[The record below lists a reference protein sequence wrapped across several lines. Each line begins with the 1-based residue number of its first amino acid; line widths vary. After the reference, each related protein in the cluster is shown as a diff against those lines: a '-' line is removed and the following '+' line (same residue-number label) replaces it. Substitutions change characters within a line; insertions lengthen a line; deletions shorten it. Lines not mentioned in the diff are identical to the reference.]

1 VNKDIHIYLFPN
13 YRLILVL
20 FSILFT
26 YTGNKMANIGSMV
39 LQMLKNEISEVDYTR
54 YIKQIH
60 YNEEESKSNHVV
72 YNAPN
77 PLIANWV
84 RTKYSDKISH
94 LFEIKTGVKPT
105 VIISI
110 KTNST
115 PSSSQ
120 TAPIVPVNSDKIPQ
134 TLLNPSYTFD
144 NFVVGGSNNFAY
156 VAAKNVSEK
165 PGIVYNPLFIYGG
178 VGLGKTHLMQAVG
191 NVMLAQGKT
200 VIYTSVEQ
208 FLNDFMRHL
217 TNKTMDRFKDKY
229 RKCDVLLIDD
239 IQFLS
244 NKNQI
249 QEEFF
254 HTFDALRNENKQII
268 ITSDKHPKK
277 IAGLEER
284 LKSRFEWGLVAD
296 IQPPE
301 LETKI
306 EIIKKKCEINR
317 VKLDKEVINYIATI
331 IENNTREIEGI
342 LSKLNAYSQLMG
354 VDINIEFTRNVL
366 KEQMAEK
373 RLNITIDTIVEIV
386 SKELNVKSTEIRS
399 KSRNS
404 GIVYARRIA
413 IYLSRNL
420 TPNSMPQLAHYFGMK
435 DHTAVSHTMKKIQE
449 IMKNDED
456 FKIKVEELSN
466 KISSLTSE

>member
-1 VNKDIHIYLFPN
+1 MNSIGKQ
-13 YRLILVL
+13 VL
-20 FSILFT
+20 
-26 YTGNKMANIGSMV
+26 NA
-39 LQMLKNEISEVDYTR
+39 LKNEISELDYTR
-54 YIKQIH
+54 YIKQLQF
-60 YNEEESKSNHVV
+60 NENESKSNLAI

-77 PLIANWV
+77 GLIANWIQ
-84 RTKYSDKISH
+84 TKYADKIAH
-94 LFEIKTGVKPT
+94 LFEVNSNIKPT
-105 VIISI
+105 VLI
-110 KTNST
+110 KVATQTGTASTQNSPVV
-115 PSSSQ
+115 PSERAVTS
-120 TAPIVPVNSDKIPQ
+120 
-134 TLLNPSYTFD
+134 LLNPSYTFQ

-156 VAAKNVSEK
+156 IAAKNVSEK
-165 PGIVYNPLFIYGG
+165 PGTVYNPLFIYGG

-191 NVMLAQGKT
+191 NVMVAQGKI

-208 FLNDFMRHL
+208 FLNDFLRHL

-229 RKCDVLLIDD
+229 RKCDLLLIDD

-244 NKNQI
+244 GKNQI

-254 HTFDALRNENKQII
+254 HTFEALRNENKQII
-268 ITSDKHPKK
+268 ITSDKKPKQ
-277 IAGLEER
+277 IGGLEER

-317 VKLDKEVINYIATI
+317 VKLDKEVINYVATI

-354 VDINIEFTRNVL
+354 VDITIEFARNVL

-373 RLNITIDTIVEIV
+373 RSNITIDLIMDTVA
-386 SKELNVKSTEIRS
+386 KELNVKTSEIRS
-399 KSRNS
+399 KSRNKN
-404 GIVYARRIA
+404 IVYARRIA
-413 IYLSRNL
+413 IYLSRSL
-420 TPNSMPQLAHYFGMK
+420 TPNSMPQLAQYFGMK

-449 IMKNDED
+449 LLKNDED
-456 FKIKVEELSN
+456 FKIKIEELSN
-466 KISSLTSE
+466 KVSMVTSQ